1 MLKAITLS
9 IWAAFLLR
17 ATCHAGELAENT
29 AFASPNSAPPAAL
42 TPDFGS
48 LQIKGL
54 TIALPGPQDTIDP
67 DFAGI
72 RSGLAALGIGYIG
85 YSSNNFFDNMLPA
98 ERTTFGQQVYK
109 RSEANLLRE

>member
-9 IWAAFLLR
+9 ICAAFLLR
-17 ATCHAGELAENT
+17 ATCHAAELLENT
-29 AFASPNSAPPAAL
+29 AFASAKFGATPAAL

-54 TIALPGPQDTIDP
+54 TIALPGPQDIIDP
-67 DFAGI
+67 DFAGL

-85 YSSNNFFDNMLPA
+85 YSNNNFF
-98 ERTTFGQQVYK
+98 ERP
-109 RSEANLLRE
+109 RR